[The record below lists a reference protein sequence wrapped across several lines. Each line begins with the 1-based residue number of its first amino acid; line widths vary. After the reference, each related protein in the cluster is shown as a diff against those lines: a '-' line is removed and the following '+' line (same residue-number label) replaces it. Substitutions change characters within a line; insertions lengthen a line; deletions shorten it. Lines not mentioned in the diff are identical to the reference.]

1 MSNREKLYLN
11 EVFNQLNNYQD
22 MAEKTAIYPRE
33 NWMEYLST
41 GLAGEVGELCS
52 KVAKSYRK
60 DKPVNK
66 EELMAELGDILWF
79 ISEFARNIN
88 YKMSDVAKYNLE
100 KLQSR
105 KERGVIQGDGD
116 KR

>member
-1 MSNREKLYLN
+1 
-11 EVFNQLNNYQD
+11 
-22 MAEKTAIYPRE
+22 
-33 NWMEYLST
+33 
-41 GLAGEVGELCS
+41 
-52 KVAKSYRK
+52 
-60 DKPVNK
+60 
-66 EELMAELGDILWF
+66 MAELGDILWF